1 MVGKVTND
9 VLPSGS
15 RLPGIFGVSPFK
27 TPNDELAYSINALQ
41 GGERPPFK
49 AEAADWGNA
58 LEVTIIQ
65 EAAKRA
71 GLEIEELQVDYAMSY
86 QVDGKDILQVS
97 LDSILK
103 GDGRKLYSNPDL
115 GIYVIGEEPLVL
127 DGPGACESKLTSSM
141 PEDVPAEYRGPIQL
155 QAQMLCGGFK
165 WGVIATLFRGVELRL
180 FFYSASQ
187 ASQAKIIEKC
197 KDFIRRVEEGDW
209 YPALSPA
216 DAVTAYPATDDS
228 SAPVD
233 LTSRPE
239 GDFVRRLVQVKSQI
253 ALLEEEKDQLQAK
266 IMDQMAMSE
275 RAFVKDATGRVQYE
289 VKWAM
294 RNYKAQPEKLTPP
307 KPARVERSK
316 TLTVTEAKG

>member
-9 VLPSGS
+9 ILPSGS

-27 TPNDELAYSINALQ
+27 TPNDELAYSINAAQ
-41 GGERPPFK
+41 GKPRPPFK

-58 LEVTIIQ
+58 LETTIIL
-65 EAAKRA
+65 EAAKRV
-71 GLEIEELQVDYAMSY
+71 GLEIRELQVEYAMSY
-86 QVDGKDILQVS
+86 QVDSKDILQVS
-97 LDSILK
+97 LDSILV
-103 GDGRKLYSNPDL
+103 GDGRELTSDHEL
-115 GIYVIGEEPLVL
+115 GIYVIGDEPLIL

-155 QAQMLCGGFK
+155 QAQMLCSGFK

-180 FFYSASQ
+180 FFYKEDPAAQ
-187 ASQAKIIEKC
+187 ARIIEKC
-197 KDFIRRVEEGDW
+197 QDFIRRVEEGDW

-216 DAVTAYPATDDS
+216 DAVTAYPATDDT
-228 SAPVD
+228 SAPID

-239 GDFVRRLVQVKSQI
+239 GDFVRRLVEIKSQI
-253 ALLEEEKDQLQAK
+253 AMLEEEKDQLQAK

-275 RAFVKDATGRVQYE
+275 LAFVKNRDGRVLYE

-294 RNYKAQPEKLTPP
+294 RNYKAQPAKMTEA

-316 TLTVTEAKG
+316 TLTIKEARG

>member
-9 VLPSGS
+9 ILPSGS

-27 TPNDELAYSINALQ
+27 TPNDELAYSINAAQ
-41 GGERPPFK
+41 GKPRPPFK
-49 AEAADWGNA
+49 AEAADWGNT

-65 EAAKRA
+65 EAAKRI
-71 GLEIEELQVDYAMSY
+71 GLEIQELQVDYAMSY

-97 LDSILK
+97 LDSILV
-103 GDGRKLYSNPDL
+103 GDGMKLYSQPDF
-115 GIYVIGEEPLVL
+115 GIYVIGEEPLFL

-180 FFYSASQ
+180 FFYKADP
-187 ASQAKIIEKC
+187 AAQAKIIEKC
-197 KDFIRRVEEGDW
+197 QDFIRRVEEGDW
-209 YPALSPA
+209 YPAFSPA
-216 DAVTAYPATDDS
+216 DAVTAYPATDDT

-233 LTSRPE
+233 LTDRPE
-239 GDFVRRLVQVKSQI
+239 GDFVRHLVDIKSRI
-253 ALLEEEKDQLQAK
+253 AMLEEEKDQLQAK
-266 IMDQMAMSE
+266 IMDQMAQSE
-275 RAFVKDATGRVQYE
+275 LAFVKDQDGRVLYE

-294 RNYKAQPEKLTPP
+294 RSYKAQPAKVTEA

-316 TLTVTEAKG
+316 TLTIKEGRG

>member
-9 VLPSGS
+9 ILPSGS

-41 GGERPPFK
+41 GKPRPPFK
-49 AEAADWGNA
+49 AEAADWGNT
-58 LEVTIIQ
+58 LETTIIL

-71 GLEIEELQVDYAMSY
+71 GLEIKELQVDYALSY
-86 QVDGKDILQVS
+86 QVDGKDVLQVS
-97 LDSILK
+97 LDSILE
-103 GDGRKLYSNPDL
+103 GDGRELHSDPEL
-115 GIYVIGEEPLVL
+115 GIYVIGDEPLVL
-127 DGPGACESKLTSSM
+127 DGPGACESKLTASL

-180 FFYSASQ
+180 FFYKASQ
-187 ASQAKIIEKC
+187 AAQDKIIEKC

-239 GDFVRRLVQVKSQI
+239 GDFVRRLVEIKEKI
-253 ALLEEEKDQLQAK
+253 ALLEDEKDQLQAK

-275 RAFVKDATGRVQYE
+275 RAFVKDSTGRVQYE

-294 RNYKAQPEKLTPP
+294 RNYKAQPEKTTPA

-316 TLTVTEAKG
+316 TLAITEAKG